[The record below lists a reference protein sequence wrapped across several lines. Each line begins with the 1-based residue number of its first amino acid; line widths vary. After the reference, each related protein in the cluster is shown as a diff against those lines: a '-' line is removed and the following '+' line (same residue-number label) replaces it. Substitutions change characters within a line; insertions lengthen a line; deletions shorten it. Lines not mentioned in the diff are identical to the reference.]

1 MTPYKV
7 DDNEIALCD
16 YDIPESFVEVANQ
29 EKKVAWDIETSGLDW
44 KGERIATCQLCVYGS
59 QVFLVQINEVLP
71 DGLKTLLSDNSV
83 KKIFHHAMFDLKFMC
98 HNWIADTSNIACTKV
113 AAKLL
118 HPKNRDL
125 QSLKGLIKHYF
136 GVNISKKERTSDWFA
151 KALTDE
157 QIIYAANDVI
167 YLEQLLTKLEK
178 ELESRN
184 LLEVARSCFEHIP
197 TRVKLEVLGY
207 DDVYKY

>member
-1 MTPYKV
+1 MDRK
-7 DDNEIALCD
+7 DIKIFLG
-16 YDIPESFVEVANQ
+16 DIPQDSLDLILKSPA
-29 EKKVAWDIETSGLDW
+29 VAWDIETSGLNW
-44 KGERIATCQLCVYGS
+44 KGERIATCQLCIYGS

-71 DGLKTLLSDNSV
+71 DGLKTLLNDNSV

-98 HNWIADTSNIACTKV
+98 HHWITKPRNIACTKV

-151 KALTDE
+151 KDLTDE

-167 YLEQLLTKLEK
+167 YLEELLTKLEK
-178 ELESRN
+178 ELESKN
-184 LLEVARSCFEHIP
+184 LLKVARSCFKHIP

>member
-1 MTPYKV
+1 MDSK
-7 DDNEIALCD
+7 DIKIFLG
-16 YDIPESFVEVANQ
+16 DIPQDSLDLILKSPV
-29 EKKVAWDIETSGLDW
+29 VAWDIETSGLDW

-59 QVFLVQINEVLP
+59 QVFLVQISEVLP
-71 DGLKTLLSDNSV
+71 DRLKTLLSDNSV

-98 HNWIADTSNIACTKV
+98 HHWNADPRNIACTKV

-151 KALTDE
+151 KALTEE

-184 LLEVARSCFEHIP
+184 LLEVARSCFKHIP

>member
-1 MTPYKV
+1 MNSNDIK
-7 DDNEIALCD
+7 IFLG
-16 YDIPESFVEVANQ
+16 DIPQDALDLILKSPA
-29 EKKVAWDIETSGLDW
+29 VAWDIETSGLDW
-44 KGERIATCQLCVYGS
+44 KSERIATCQLCVS
-59 QVFLVQINEVLP
+59 SSHVFLVQINEGLP
-71 DGLKTLLSDNSV
+71 DRLKTLLSDNSV

-98 HNWIADTSNIACTKV
+98 HHWIVDPRNIACTKV

-118 HPKNRDL
+118 HPKDRGL

-151 KALTDE
+151 RTLTDE
-157 QIIYAANDVI
+157 QIAYAANDVI
-167 YLEQLLTKLEK
+167 YLEKLLTKLEK

-184 LLEVARSCFEHIP
+184 LLEVARSCFEYIP